1 MQREK
6 KIIKVSIFGII
17 VNIILVAFKATIG
30 LIVNSIAIILDAL
43 NNLTDALSSLI
54 TIIGTKLANKAP
66 DKKHPYGY
74 GRIEYFTSVIIAALV
89 LFAGVSALKES
100 IIKIFNPADT
110 SYSLISLIIVAVAVV
125 VKYVF
130 GGYVKKEG
138 KKLNSSSL
146 VASGQDAFM
155 DAILSFS
162 TLIAAIINYV
172 FNLQLEGYLGVIIAI
187 VIIKSA
193 IDIFKETIDA
203 MIGQRADKELTAQ
216 IKKRICSYKEVQ
228 GAYDLSLHNYG
239 PSKIIATVH
248 IQIPDDM
255 SAQEIHSLTR
265 HITVDIFNEFGI
277 IITVGIYAANDT
289 KEYKKIK
296 EDVTSEI
303 KKYKEI
309 QQVHGLYIDDKTN
322 SVFFDLIFDFKT
334 KNIEDIKEN
343 IINNLTKKHKEY
355 IFNIIV
361 DADISD

>member
-193 IDIFKETIDA
+193 IDIVTVERLLALRIS
-203 MIGQRADKELTAQ
+203 IPGQGGISTTLQ
-216 IKKRICSYKEVQ
+216 GNSIVSVKRR
-228 GAYDLSLHNYG
+228 
-239 PSKIIATVH
+239 II
-248 IQIPDDM
+248 
-255 SAQEIHSLTR
+255 S
-265 HITVDIFNEFGI
+265 
-277 IITVGIYAANDT
+277 
-289 KEYKKIK
+289 
-296 EDVTSEI
+296 
-303 KKYKEI
+303 
-309 QQVHGLYIDDKTN
+309 
-322 SVFFDLIFDFKT
+322 
-334 KNIEDIKEN
+334 
-343 IINNLTKKHKEY
+343 KKHSRSSLVIPLLCALRY
-355 IFNIIV
+355 SIV
-361 DADISD
+361 SCFDS